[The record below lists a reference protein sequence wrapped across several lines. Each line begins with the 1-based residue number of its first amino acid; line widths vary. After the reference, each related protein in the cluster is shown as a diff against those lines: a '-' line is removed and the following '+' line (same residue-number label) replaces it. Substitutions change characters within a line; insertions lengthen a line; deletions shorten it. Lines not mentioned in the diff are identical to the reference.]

1 MPVVRKASIA
11 NRVTV
16 KREIGTISAAGSR
29 NVRLQR
35 AAADVQDLGD
45 VDLPAGLGS
54 GQDGHVLIYDSASD
68 KFKLV
73 DPDIV
78 LSASVDDNDL
88 PDDFITQLEDEIDLG
103 NVQLDEVDG
112 GGFV

>member
-1 MPVVRKASIA
+1 MPVVRKASTA
-11 NRVTV
+11 NRVTI
-16 KREIGTISAAGSR
+16 KREIGTVSAPINRS
-29 NVRLQR
+29 VRLR
-35 AAADVQDLGD
+35 RTAADIEDLGD
-45 VDLPAGLGS
+45 VNVNPDAS
-54 GQDGHVLIYDSASD
+54 TDGFVLVYDSASD
-68 KFKLV
+68 KFILV
-73 DPDIV
+73 DPDVV